1 MRLNTKKRSFFCIS
15 EQSVFMNHY
24 ELGANCNTLIF
35 SDEFFDVFL
44 VRQQNPLYI
53 CIAKNDRLFV
63 VRRSFFETVQA
74 CRRL

>member
-1 MRLNTKKRSFFCIS
+1 
-15 EQSVFMNHY
+15 MNQY
-24 ELGANCNTLIF
+24 ELGVNCNILIF
-35 SDEFFDVFL
+35 SDEFFGVFL